1 MDPNSPKLS
10 VNNRARPKM
19 GIIDLHIAN
28 CNNVDRILV
37 RDPSVDFNRRMD
49 IKIE

>member
-1 MDPNSPKLS
+1 MDPDRPKLP

-19 GIIDLHIAN
+19 GIIDLHITN
-28 CNNVDRILV
+28 CNNVDRFLV
-37 RDPSVDFNRRMD
+37 RGPSVDFNRRMD